1 MTKKLKYAKINKIVD
16 GGGYMQTIE
25 EKKAYDDVVKK
36 TCLVTNTAYLAA
48 HIFYLLF
55 FLITQTYVLVYINI
69 GSIIVYSLFYLLIK
83 LKKYLFFT
91 DGCGIEIMAYM
102 ICATILCGFG
112 PGFHLCI
119 IGLCIIAFYAAYFS
133 KSNRSNKKA
142 VIWTIMSMFIFIGL
156 YFICDNITPYYQL
169 DHWAVVFLFVAH
181 AFIVFMFICIYLR
194 TFTNYATRLEDR
206 IKRESRTDNLTQI
219 PNRYGLYDYLNIL
232 ENKENYV
239 LAIFDIDD
247 FKKIN
252 DKYGHICG
260 DYVLKE
266 LARITKISIDDSFIS
281 RYGGEEFI
289 TILKKEDNM
298 FDKVDLIRK
307 QVEDHDFIFEDINID
322 VTITT
327 GAADYINDLANDEWI
342 NIADSKLYE
351 GKNSGK
357 NKTVM

>member
-1 MTKKLKYAKINKIVD
+1 
-16 GGGYMQTIE
+16 MQSIE
-25 EKKAYDDVVKK
+25 EKRAYDSVIKK
-36 TCLVTNTAYLAA
+36 TCLITNTAYLLT
-48 HIFYLLF
+48 HIAYLIF
-55 FLITQTYVLVYINI
+55 FLITKSYILVYVNI
-69 GSIIVYSLFYLLIK
+69 ASIIVYSLFYLLIK
-83 LKKYLFFT
+83 FKKYLFFT
-91 DGCGIEIMAYM
+91 DGCGVEIITYMA
-102 ICATILCGFG
+102 CATILCGFE

-119 IGLCIIAFYAAYFS
+119 IGLCIIAFYASYFS
-133 KSNRSNKKA
+133 KRDRDDNKKA
-142 VIWTIMSMFIFIGL
+142 VIWTIASMFLYVAL
-156 YFICDNITPYYQL
+156 YFICKNITPYYQL
-169 DHWAVVFLFVAH
+169 EEWATMTLFIAHAVV
-181 AFIVFMFICIYLR
+181 VFMFICIYLR
-194 TFTNYATRLEDR
+194 TFTNYATKLEDR

-219 PNRYGLYDYLNIL
+219 PNRYGLYDYLNVL

-266 LARITKISIDDSFIS
+266 LARITKLNIGDSFIS

-307 QVEDHDFIFEDINID
+307 QVEDHDFIFENINID

-327 GAADYINDLANDEWI
+327 GASDYINNIKNDEWI
-342 NIADSKLYE
+342 NMADSKLYE